1 MLFWFNLMTKV
12 AGGHAL
18 SSGGNPRPPALSDNP
33 AIIIVII
40 NYFII
45 IATICY
51 KKAQGTNVFIWR
63 KMFIR
68 HCVIQAALAHK
79 ILFDP

>member
-1 MLFWFNLMTKV
+1 MLWV
-12 AGGHAL
+12 AGEIPG
-18 SSGGNPRPPALSDNP
+18 PRPPALSDNP

-51 KKAQGTNVFIWR
+51 KKA
-63 KMFIR
+63 
-68 HCVIQAALAHK
+68 
-79 ILFDP
+79 

>member
-1 MLFWFNLMTKV
+1 MCLTSLIKV
-12 AGGHAL
+12 IIIIITITIT
-18 SSGGNPRPPALSDNP
+18 
-33 AIIIVII
+33 IIIVII

-68 HCVIQAALAHK
+68 HCVIQAALAH
-79 ILFDP
+79 